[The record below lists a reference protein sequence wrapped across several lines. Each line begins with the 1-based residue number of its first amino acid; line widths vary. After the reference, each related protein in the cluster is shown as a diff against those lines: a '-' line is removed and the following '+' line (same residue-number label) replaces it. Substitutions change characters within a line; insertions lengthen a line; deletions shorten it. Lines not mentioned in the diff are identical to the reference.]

1 MNFIHLY
8 NLLLTSTID
17 FVYRISEKRNGGV
30 VIKKVAQKPIT
41 KRLLEPHHGKINF
54 LIRILLLSCIQA
66 LHNNYLNNR

>member
-1 MNFIHLY
+1 MNFIH
-8 NLLLTSTID
+8 LLLTSTID
-17 FVYRISEKRNGGV
+17 YVYRISEKRNGGV

-54 LIRILLLSCIQA
+54 LIRILLSCIQA